1 MIYVEQ
7 MMNDIELVKRMA
19 QDASVIIYDG
29 IGYQVCN
36 CDFDDSNLLDDDEE
50 MGMTVLDEETQD
62 SMFIAYSEVDLERDM
77 FYKLV
82 VMDENEYKVVDT
94 V

>member
-1 MIYVEQ
+1 
-7 MMNDIELVKRMA
+7 MNDLVKRMA

-29 IGYQVCN
+29 VGYPICN

-50 MGMTVLDEETQD
+50 MGMTVLDEEIQD
-62 SMFIAYSEVDLERDM
+62 SMFIAYSEVDFARGDT

-82 VMDENEYKVVDT
+82 EMNKDDYKVVDT
-94 V
+94 VE